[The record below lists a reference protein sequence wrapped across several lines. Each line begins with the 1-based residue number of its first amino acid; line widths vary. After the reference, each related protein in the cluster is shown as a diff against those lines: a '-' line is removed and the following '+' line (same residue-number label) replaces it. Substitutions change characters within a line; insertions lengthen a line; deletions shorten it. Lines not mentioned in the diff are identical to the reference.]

1 MIYLAST
8 SPRRKKILKEL
19 GIVFK
24 TVTPDYVEENTAGAA
39 PKPASLVKRHALAK
53 AVSCLSKV
61 KEGRIIGADTIVY
74 CQKRIIGKPRHYQDA
89 LRIAGFLRDRW
100 HTVYTGVALLT
111 VKGHRV
117 RKKKVFYEKTKV
129 RLKPMTR
136 RETEKYFKK
145 INPLDKAGAY
155 AIQSKRASIIA
166 EIKGSI
172 SNAMGLP
179 VEKLTGRSSL
189 LKL

>member
-24 TVTPDYVEENTAGAA
+24 TVTPDHVEENE
-39 PKPASLVKRHALAK
+39 PKASPAFLVKRHALAK
-53 AVSCLSKV
+53 AISCVSKV
-61 KEGRIIGADTIVY
+61 KDGRILGADTIVY
-74 CQKRIIGKPRHYQDA
+74 CQKRIIGKPMHYQDA

-136 RETEKYFKK
+136 RETEEYFKK

-172 SNAMGLP
+172 YNAMGLP
-179 VEKLTGRSSL
+179 VEKLTGRALL